1 MRSQRSLAP
10 VAVALLA
17 LGGGLGHAAAET
29 ITANTRSTAVRYGE
43 LDLSD
48 EAAVEALYA
57 RLAAA
62 AQGVCGVYD
71 LRDLRARRDWRAC
84 YEAALADAVAR
95 LPSAA
100 LAAKHRMQ
108 RGERTRSKTEV
119 G

>member
-1 MRSQRSLAP
+1 MRSQRYLSTI
-10 VAVALLA
+10 AVALLT
-17 LGGGLGHAAAET
+17 LGGGLGQAAAET
-29 ITANTRSTAVRYGE
+29 TTANTRSTAVRYGE

-48 EAAVEALYA
+48 AAAVEALYA

-62 AQGVCGVYD
+62 AEGVCGVHD

-95 LPSAA
+95 LPNAG